1 MLRCLLPSFR
11 NHDES
16 WTSKSS
22 PANGTLTL
30 KVAFEDSPSAK
41 KTQKTSQIK
50 NHCPNISEKK
60 IFGTCRCASSLLP
73 EKNYRR
79 FPIASSIYVE
89 FGPWV
94 TCISVSSFLL
104 WSWPWLFYGQFLCGG
119 GERTAQNFSQVHGMV
134 FWAIGYLAMAVVW
147 LLRKMLGRF
156 SSTHLWEVPCH
167 DMP

>member
-1 MLRCLLPSFR
+1 M
-11 NHDES
+11 
-16 WTSKSS
+16 
-22 PANGTLTL
+22 
-30 KVAFEDSPSAK
+30 AFEDSPSAK
-41 KTQKTSQIK
+41 KIQKKVKLRIIA
-50 NHCPNISEKK
+50 PIFLRKK
-60 IFGTCRCASSLLP
+60 SLEHVVAQVPCYLK
-73 EKNYRR
+73 KNYRR